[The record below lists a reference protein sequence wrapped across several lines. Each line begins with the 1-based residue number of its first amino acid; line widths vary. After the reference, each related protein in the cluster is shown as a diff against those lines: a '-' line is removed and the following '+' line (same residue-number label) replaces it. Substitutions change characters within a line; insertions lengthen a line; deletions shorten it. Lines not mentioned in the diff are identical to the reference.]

1 MQHVLIAAVMI
12 LSFLCG
18 TARGADKIRVGVPQ
32 QVVHWMVFPLAQQ
45 KGFFKEEGFDAEI
58 VRITGPSG
66 RSALMSGEIDYYTT
80 IAFIVQS
87 AIVGLPVKVLAA
99 YVNCPPFVLM
109 SRPEFKSAQD
119 LKGQTMGIGAPPGS
133 SPDVIGKLSL
143 RHLGLNPDKDVRF
156 VYLNSHERTFLAL
169 EQGLYAAGLIAP
181 PFDFQGKKL
190 GFNSLARADDILTY
204 PEDGLIA
211 TAKKI
216 KEKPDDVKRV
226 IRAGIK
232 ANRYIRSQR
241 EGTIQFLMDWQKVNR
256 ETASANYDS
265 AVRVFNE
272 DGALPETGL
281 RLIVEEAKKTAKIE
295 REIPLSDIADLSILR
310 EAQKELGIKPK

>member
-1 MQHVLIAAVMI
+1 MKGVLITAVTI
-12 LSFLCG
+12 LSFFCG
-18 TARGADKIRVGVPQ
+18 VARGADKIRVGVPQ

-66 RSALMSGEIDYYTT
+66 RSALMSGDIDYYTT

-87 AIVGLPVKVLAA
+87 AILGLPVKVVAA
-99 YVNCPPFVLM
+99 YVTCPPFVLM
-109 SRPEFKSAQD
+109 TRPEFKSAQD
-119 LKGQTMGIGAPPGS
+119 LKGKTMGIGAPPGS

-143 RHLGLNPDKDVRF
+143 KHLGVNPDKDVKF

-190 GFNSLARADDILTY
+190 GFNSLARADELLTY

-211 TAKKI
+211 TIKKI
-216 KEKPDDVKRV
+216 KEKPDEVKRV

-241 EGTIQFLMDWQKVNR
+241 DGTIQFLMDWQKVNR

-265 AVRVFNE
+265 AIKVFTTRT
-272 DGALPETGL
+272 ARYR
-281 RLIVEEAKKTAKIE
+281 RLVC
-295 REIPLSDIADLSILR
+295 
-310 EAQKELGIKPK
+310 G